1 MSSKRW
7 IHNSSNS
14 NPPSSLPAASKAKM
28 VAVTEEEDRLQEQA
42 TAAEGGEGKVEEGE
56 NPERCF
62 RKVDRRIRSVL
73 QHNKHLPSVSENWCY
88 VYE

>member
-1 MSSKRW
+1 MSSRQW
-7 IHNSSNS
+7 IHNSNS
-14 NPPSSLPAASKAKM
+14 NPPSLSPAASKAKM
-28 VAVTEEEDRLQEQA
+28 VAATEEEGRLQEQA
-42 TAAEGGEGKVEEGE
+42 TAAEGGEGKEERE
-56 NPERCF
+56 IPERCF